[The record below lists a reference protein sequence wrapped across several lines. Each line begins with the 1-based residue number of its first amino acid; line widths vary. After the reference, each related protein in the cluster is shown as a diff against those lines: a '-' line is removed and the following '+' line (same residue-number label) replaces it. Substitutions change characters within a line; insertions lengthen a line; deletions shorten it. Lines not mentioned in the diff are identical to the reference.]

1 VSYLDKALRAYL
13 EDAASGRPTPGG
25 GSVSALAGA
34 LGVTM
39 AEMAANFTLGREQF
53 RDVAPEVMEL
63 LATLT
68 GSRMKLL
75 DLMEKDIAAYA
86 QVAGAYG
93 RPRATEEEKA
103 ARTRAIQEALGVA
116 LAAPLATMRVS
127 GEALS
132 AIRRLVE
139 VANPNLLSDVAV
151 AAELVWGALRGARL
165 NVDVNLAS
173 LKDEEV
179 VSRFRREADA
189 LEAEARTCRGETVEK
204 VSRKLQRT

>member
-1 VSYLDKALRAYL
+1 VNYLERPLRTYL

-63 LATLT
+63 VTALT
-68 GSRMKLL
+68 GVRSKLL
-75 DLMEKDIAAYA
+75 DLMEKDIVAYG
-86 QVAGAYG
+86 QVASAYG

-103 ARTRAIQEALGVA
+103 ARARAIQEALAVALEAPLAAMRVATEA
-116 LAAPLATMRVS
+116 LAAT
-127 GEALS
+127 
-132 AIRRLVE
+132 RRLVE
-139 VANPNLLSDVAV
+139 VANPNLVSDVGV
-151 AAELVWGALRGARL
+151 AAELLWGALRGARL
-165 NVDVNLAS
+165 NVDVNLAH
-173 LKDEEV
+173 LKDEGLV
-179 VSRFRREADA
+179 GRFRREADA
-189 LEAEARTCRGETVEK
+189 LEAEARTSRAETVEI

>member
-1 VSYLDKALRAYL
+1 MNYLERPLRTYL

-63 LATLT
+63 ASVLT
-68 GSRMKLL
+68 GARSKLL
-75 DLMEKDIAAYA
+75 DLMEKDIAAYG
-86 QVAGAYG
+86 QVASAYG

-103 ARTRAIQEALGVA
+103 ARARAVQEALVVALEAPLAAMRVVAGA
-116 LAAPLATMRVS
+116 LAAT
-127 GEALS
+127 
-132 AIRRLVE
+132 RRLVE
-139 VANPNLLSDVAV
+139 AANPNLLSDVGV
-151 AAELVWGALRGARL
+151 AAELLWGALRGARL
-165 NVDVNLAS
+165 NVDVNLAH
-173 LKDEEV
+173 LRDEGLV
-179 VSRFRREADA
+179 RRFRTEADA
-189 LEAEARTCRGETVEK
+189 LEAEARTARAETVEI

>member
-1 VSYLDKALRAYL
+1 MNYLERPLRTYL

-63 LATLT
+63 ASVLT
-68 GSRMKLL
+68 GARSELL
-75 DLMEKDIAAYA
+75 DLMEKDIAAYG
-86 QVAGAYG
+86 QVASAYG

-103 ARTRAIQEALGVA
+103 ARARAVQEALVVALEAPLAAMRVVAGA
-116 LAAPLATMRVS
+116 LAAT
-127 GEALS
+127 
-132 AIRRLVE
+132 RRLVE
-139 VANPNLLSDVAV
+139 AANPNLLSDVGV
-151 AAELVWGALRGARL
+151 AAELLWGALRGARL
-165 NVDVNLAS
+165 NVDVNLAH
-173 LKDEEV
+173 LRDEGLV
-179 VSRFRREADA
+179 RRFRTEADA
-189 LEAEARTCRGETVEK
+189 LEAEARTARAETVEI

>member
-1 VSYLDKALRAYL
+1 VNYLEKPLRAYL

-63 LATLT
+63 LAVLT
-68 GSRMKLL
+68 GSRSKFL
-75 DLMEKDIAAYA
+75 DLMAKDIAAYSE
-86 QVAGAYG
+86 VAAAYG
-93 RPRATEEEKA
+93 RPRATPEEKA
-103 ARTRAIQEALGVA
+103 ARAQAIQEALVVA
-116 LAAPLATMRVS
+116 LEAPLATMRVAA
-127 GEALS
+127 EAL
-132 AIRRLVE
+132 AVVRRLVD

-151 AAELVWGALRGARL
+151 AAELVWGAVRGGRL
-165 NVDVNLAS
+165 NVDVNLAH
-173 LKDEEV
+173 LKDEGLV
-179 VSRFRREADA
+179 ARFRREADA
-189 LEAEARTCRGETVEK
+189 LEAEARTARGETVDI

>member
-1 VSYLDKALRAYL
+1 VNYLERPLRTYL

-63 LATLT
+63 ASVLT
-68 GSRMKLL
+68 GARSELL
-75 DLMEKDIAAYA
+75 DLMEKDIAAYG
-86 QVAGAYG
+86 QVASAYG

-103 ARTRAIQEALGVA
+103 ARARAVQEALVVALEAPLAAMRVVAGA
-116 LAAPLATMRVS
+116 LAAT
-127 GEALS
+127 
-132 AIRRLVE
+132 RRLVE
-139 VANPNLLSDVAV
+139 AANPNLLSDVGV
-151 AAELVWGALRGARL
+151 AAELLWGALRGARL
-165 NVDVNLAS
+165 NVDVNLAH
-173 LKDEEV
+173 LRDEGLV
-179 VSRFRREADA
+179 RRFRTEADA
-189 LEAEARTCRGETVEK
+189 LEAEARTARAETVEI